1 VLTSASDPKQPDEIS
16 QFISHSRERKGDQIL
31 EKLFGISAQ
40 MLFNDASNSAP
51 TLLPN
56 TNSFW
61 KNEIWSLNN

>member
-1 VLTSASDPKQPDEIS
+1 M
-16 QFISHSRERKGDQIL
+16 SHSRERKGDQIL